1 MIVTLK
7 KMKSEIRETVL
18 QFILLPEPFKMY
30 KNKREFVQKLHYY
43 FLKYLHKYI
52 FICNL
57 IL

>member
-7 KMKSEIRETVL
+7 KMKSAIHETVL

-30 KNKREFVQKLHYY
+30 KNKREFVRKLHYY

>member
-43 FLKYLHKYI
+43 FLNLHKYI